1 MSAPHDAS
9 RRRFLGYAALVA
21 LAPVAANQALAQA
34 RPAAKPAAKGLP
46 KLPLDNPQAKA
57 LSYVEKTAGLKH
69 PAFKAGSN
77 CTNCLFYKG
86 AAGPAYGP
94 CQLFPQHTVAAKGWC
109 SGWAKK
115 A

>member
-1 MSAPHDAS
+1 MSANHDAS

-21 LAPVAANQALAQA
+21 LAPVAASEAQA
-34 RPAAKPAAKGLP
+34 QAKPAAKPPAKALP
-46 KLPLDNPQAKA
+46 RLPLDNPQAKA
-57 LSYVEKTAGLKH
+57 LAYVEKTAGLKH

-77 CTNCLFYKG
+77 CANCVFYTG
-86 AAGPAYGP
+86 TAGPAYGP
-94 CQLFPQHTVAAKGWC
+94 CNLFPQHTVAAQGWC

>member
-9 RRRFLGYAALVA
+9 RRRFLGYAALIA
-21 LAPVAANQALAQA
+21 LAPAAANQALAQA
-34 RPAAKPAAKGLP
+34 KPPAKPATKGLP
-46 KLPLDNPQAKA
+46 RLPLDNPQAKA

-69 PAFKAGSN
+69 AAFKAGSN
-77 CTNCLFYKG
+77 CANCIFYKG
-86 AAGPAYGP
+86 AAGQAAGP
-94 CQLFPQHTVAAKGWC
+94 CQLFPQHSVAAVGWC